1 MLWLMDGLP
10 RLAHASR
17 VSAMLLLASAPM
29 AARSQEWKFQVTAD
43 GHSIGTHTFKVSGDG
58 PNRNVETTATF
69 RAKVLLVPIY
79 HYDHHDNESW
89 KDGCLQK
96 IDADTD
102 DNGTTYPVHG
112 YSDSRG
118 FHLAPDRTLPACV
131 QTFAYWDKT
140 FLQQSHLLN
149 SQTGEFTPINT
160 TRIGVEPLQV
170 DHRRVEAE
178 HFLLK
183 TPKFTIDLW
192 YSQSGEWLALE
203 SLTENGHRLRYERQ

>member
-1 MLWLMDGLP
+1 MADGMSLMV
-10 RLAHASR
+10 HATG
-17 VSAMLLLASAPM
+17 VSALLLLASAST
-29 AARSQEWKFQVTAD
+29 AALSQEWNFHVIAD
-43 GHSIGTHTFKVSGDG
+43 GHSIGTHTFKVSGDAQ
-58 PNRNVETTATF
+58 NRSIETTATF
-69 RAKVLLVPIY
+69 RAKALLIPIY

-102 DNGTTYPVHG
+102 DNGTTHPVHG
-112 YSDSRG
+112 YSDTQG
-118 FHLAPDRTLPACV
+118 FHLGPDTTLPSCV

-149 SQTGEFTPINT
+149 SQTGEFTSINT
-160 TRIGVEPLQV
+160 TRIGVEQIQV
-170 DHRRVEAE
+170 VNQWVAAE

-183 TPKFTIDLW
+183 TPRFSIDLW
-192 YSQSGEWLALE
+192 YSPSGEWLALE